1 MESKERNN
9 IDAKIEEVNRINKE
23 NVNSSVKKIDKII
36 EEVKA
41 EFSVLKETVKS
52 SKILLVI

>member
-23 NVNSSVKKIDKII
+23 NVNFTVKKIDKII

-41 EFSVLKETVKS
+41 EFSVLKEAVKS

>member
-41 EFSVLKETVKS
+41 EFSVLKEAVKS